1 MGHSDVLQRTG
12 LSYTTPPAPQL
23 QVSACFGAKGF
34 NTVGP
39 HCPSTAA
46 VRLPAPALGH
56 RWYTMAK
63 TPTFNPGKTMQKGQ
77 VTQKGPNKKKKK
89 KSTSAGKSSLSK
101 PRSNV
106 LHSKVINGSLT
117 QDTNEKICQK
127 QNSVGRTFPLVF
139 GTRPE

>member
-1 MGHSDVLQRTG
+1 
-12 LSYTTPPAPQL
+12 
-23 QVSACFGAKGF
+23 
-34 NTVGP
+34 
-39 HCPSTAA
+39 
-46 VRLPAPALGH
+46 
-56 RWYTMAK
+56 MAK

-77 VTQKGPNKKKKK
+77 VTQKGPNKKKR

-106 LHSKVINGSLT
+106 LHSKVINDSLM

-127 QNSVGRTFPLVF
+127 QNSVGRTFLLVF